1 MKFLKGYDNVTIFLT
16 YGLLAF
22 GILVIYSGAVN
33 LAVGQL
39 IFAII
44 GSLIFLLTVQTDFRF
59 FYKANFLMYVFVIL
73 LLILTI
79 FVGTP
84 IRGAVRW
91 IDLGIF
97 ALQPSELAKPFVILT
112 LASFFSTFQINN
124 LKNILLS
131 LAIVIVP
138 VLFIFQQPDLGN
150 SLVLLAIWA
159 SMFFASGVRL
169 SYLAGM
175 GALAIGTMPVIY
187 SLLEDYQKQRLLTFL
202 SVNDPLGA
210 GYNVL
215 QSTIAVGSGQLFGR
229 GLGLGT
235 QSHLLF
241 LPEFSTDFIFASL
254 AEELG
259 FVGALILICLFL
271 IFIWRGF
278 SLAGE
283 VSDQFGALVIVGV
296 FAFIL
301 FQFVINIGMNIG
313 IIPVTGITLPLISYG
328 GSSLIST
335 LFSLGL
341 VVSITKH
348 RKN

>member
-175 GALAIGTMPVIY
+175 GALAIGTIPVIY
-187 SLLEDYQKQRLLTFL
+187 S
-202 SVNDPLGA
+202 
-210 GYNVL
+210 
-215 QSTIAVGSGQLFGR
+215 
-229 GLGLGT
+229 
-235 QSHLLF
+235 
-241 LPEFSTDFIFASL
+241 
-254 AEELG
+254 
-259 FVGALILICLFL
+259 
-271 IFIWRGF
+271 
-278 SLAGE
+278 
-283 VSDQFGALVIVGV
+283 
-296 FAFIL
+296 
-301 FQFVINIGMNIG
+301 
-313 IIPVTGITLPLISYG
+313 
-328 GSSLIST
+328 
-335 LFSLGL
+335 
-341 VVSITKH
+341 
-348 RKN
+348 